1 MTPILCAAPAA
12 RVRSFAPVAP
22 ADARLLILGS
32 MPGAASLS
40 ARQYY
45 AHPQNQ
51 FWPIM
56 AQLRFCPLELPYAQR
71 LERLQQHGLA
81 LWDVLRSC
89 VRRGSLDAAIE
100 QRGATANDLPR
111 LLRTCRGIER
121 VCCNGATAY
130 RSLQRHF
137 GALLEREFP
146 QIQCLQLPSTSP
158 AHARMRPAD
167 KLLAWEAA
175 LRDA

>member
-1 MTPILCAAPAA
+1 MTPGLNAAPAA
-12 RVRSFAPVAP
+12 RVRSFAPVLP
-22 ADARLLILGS
+22 AEARLLILGS
-32 MPGAASLS
+32 MPGAASLA

-81 LWDVLRSC
+81 LWDVLRTC
-89 VRRGSLDAAIE
+89 VRRGSLDAAIDE
-100 QRGATANDLPR
+100 RGATANDLPR

-146 QIQCLQLPSTSP
+146 QIQCLQLPSTGP
-158 AHARMRPAD
+158 AHARMRLAE
-167 KLLAWEAA
+167 KLLAWERA
-175 LRDA
+175 LRRA